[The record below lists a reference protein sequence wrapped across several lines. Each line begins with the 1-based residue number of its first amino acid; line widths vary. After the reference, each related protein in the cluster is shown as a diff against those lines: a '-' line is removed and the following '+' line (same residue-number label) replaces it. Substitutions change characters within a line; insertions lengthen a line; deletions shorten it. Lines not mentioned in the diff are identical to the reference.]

1 LLSELMTAG
10 KKDVGPAGLMQ
21 RGCHCVA
28 FDLRVGVAMSLFI
41 LFDPLILHCI
51 TSGST
56 CSPYLMVSH
65 AVLQVGVAMSLF
77 ILFDPLIESDE
88 YKAHC
93 VFFMAI
99 MAFATVLINGSTAK
113 YVLKGLG
120 LLRMTPQ
127 QVQVLEHV
135 LQVRS
140 SKREVH
146 MPAQSS

>member
-1 LLSELMTAG
+1 
-10 KKDVGPAGLMQ
+10 
-21 RGCHCVA
+21 
-28 FDLRVGVAMSLFI
+28 
-41 LFDPLILHCI
+41 
-51 TSGST
+51 
-56 CSPYLMVSH
+56 
-65 AVLQVGVAMSLF
+65 VGVAMSLF

-93 VFFMAI
+93 VFHMVLI
-99 MAFATVLINGSTAK
+99 AFATVLINGSTAK

-140 SKREVH
+140 SQREDIACKCEV
-146 MPAQSS
+146 